1 MLDKAE
7 IRKEIA
13 RLEYE
18 ESSYHNYAM
27 LADLYTIRKQMQ
39 EDERGSR
46 STRMQAYSSDP
57 APAVQTM
64 AQQTEI
70 LQTVGS
76 YGDSDFLRAVTGKDP
91 AKVWPIMDELM
102 DTLAIVN
109 AKVYNSVMQK
119 IKRGENR

>member
-39 EDERGSR
+39 EDEQGSR
-46 STRMQAYSSDP
+46 NMRVQAYSGGP
-57 APAVQTM
+57 EPIAQTAAPQA
-64 AQQTEI
+64 AAP
-70 LQTVGS
+70 QTVGN
-76 YGDSDFLRAVTGKDP
+76 YGDSDFLRAVEGKDP
-91 AKVWPIMDELM
+91 SKVWTIMDELM
-102 DTLAIVN
+102 DTLAVVN

-119 IKRGENR
+119 IKRGESR

>member
-39 EDERGSR
+39 EDEQGGR
-46 STRMQAYSSDP
+46 SMRVQAYSGNP
-57 APAVQTM
+57 APAMQM
-64 AQQTEI
+64 EAP
-70 LQTVGS
+70 QTVGS
-76 YGDSDFLRAVTGKDP
+76 YGDSDFLRAVAGKDP
-91 AKVWPIMDELM
+91 SKVWPIIDELM
-102 DTLAIVN
+102 DTLAVVN
-109 AKVYNSVMQK
+109 RRVYDSVMRKTQSA
-119 IKRGENR
+119 